1 MSMLDTTWAAARD
14 RKRLA
19 EIATVAARHG
29 LDPLFT
35 AMGLP
40 GLLPGRRGFAG
51 ENAADAQSLPE
62 RLRHAI
68 EALGPTFVKLGQI
81 LSTRADLLPPEWLE
95 ELEKLQSHVAPTP
108 FADIR
113 AQAEAELGGPP
124 EQVFARFDT
133 TPLAAGSIAQ
143 VHRAT
148 LTSGE
153 EVVVKLRRPG
163 LRPVI
168 EADLRLLSHLA
179 GLLERQRPELER
191 YRPREILHN
200 LGVAM
205 GEELDLA
212 NEGRNCE
219 EIAGNL
225 AKVPYIR
232 VPRIHAQWTSEHVLV
247 QEFIDGIVPTDRQGL
262 AAAGLDGRILAS
274 RGAEAFLRMAL
285 VDGVFHADPHPGNL
299 RALPGNVV
307 GFIDF
312 GMVGRLGAR
321 RRDQM
326 IDLLGAIVSGKSE
339 AVSALLVEWSGAQP
353 VDLARLDAACDVFVG
368 RHGRPPLR
376 LGAAITDFMALAREN
391 DLALPSDLALLFKA
405 LLSVDG
411 VMKGLDPAFDA
422 IAVAAP
428 IVKAQMRARFSP
440 EQLLEKGQGLA
451 LDLAGLTAEAPSL
464 LRLLAL
470 RLKQGRIAAHVEL
483 KGLERIGEDIRWAAT
498 RLAVAVVTAA
508 FALGLAPRMLD
519 FGPLLFGIPLTAWIG
534 LAIIA
539 GGLAWLAT
547 PRRR

>member
-1 MSMLDTTWAAARD
+1 MSMLDTTLAAARD

-19 EIATVAARHG
+19 EIAAIAARHG

-35 AMGLP
+35 RLGLP
-40 GLLPGRRGFAG
+40 GLLPGRAGFAG
-51 ENAADAQSLPE
+51 ADAEDEEQSLPE

-68 EALGPTFVKLGQI
+68 EALGPTFIKLGQI

-108 FADIR
+108 FEDIR
-113 AQAEAELGGPP
+113 AQVEAELGGPP

-179 GLLERQRPELER
+179 GLLERQRPEIGR

-225 AKVPYIR
+225 AGLRNIR
-232 VPRIHAQWTSEHVLV
+232 IPRIHAQWTSEHVLV
-247 QEFIDGIVPTDRQGL
+247 QEFVEGIVPTDRPGL
-262 AAAGLDGRILAS
+262 AAAGLDGRVLAQ
-274 RGAEAFLRMAL
+274 RGAEAFLQMAL

-312 GMVGRLGAR
+312 GMVGRLGTR

-339 AVSALLVEWSGAQP
+339 AVSALLVEWSGGQP
-353 VDLARLDAACDVFVG
+353 IDLARLDAACDVFVG

-411 VMKGLDPAFDA
+411 VMKGLDPEFDA

-428 IVKAQMRARFSP
+428 IVKAQMRARFGP
-440 EQLLEKGQGLA
+440 EQLLQKGQALA
-451 LDLAGLTAEAPSL
+451 LDSRG
-464 LRLLAL
+464 
-470 RLKQGRIAAHVEL
+470 
-483 KGLERIGEDIRWAAT
+483 
-498 RLAVAVVTAA
+498 
-508 FALGLAPRMLD
+508 
-519 FGPLLFGIPLTAWIG
+519 
-534 LAIIA
+534 
-539 GGLAWLAT
+539 
-547 PRRR
+547 